1 MTDRKPVQPKGLM
14 DEDGRLA
21 QQVVLDDAERLQ
33 RAATMIAHGERLRLL
48 NRRMHRE
55 MMGEVR
61 WTAEAVDETLDGLD
75 LRTLEFTPT
84 DVAGM
89 RLVSAYS
96 LMEVL
101 GELGG
106 GHGLERPTRK
116 AVAAAA
122 AVGLVSV
129 PNVGRTSYLEGGRA
143 IERVWLRA
151 TALGLAFQP
160 MTPLLYLF
168 ARLFEGGAAELDER
182 ERHEL
187 GELRR
192 EFEALFGPRGA
203 RVDVMLFRLARVGPP
218 TARSLRRRIEDVFTI
233 ER

>member
-1 MTDRKPVQPKGLM
+1 
-14 DEDGRLA
+14 
-21 QQVVLDDAERLQ
+21 
-33 RAATMIAHGERLRLL
+33 
-48 NRRMHRE
+48 MHRE

-61 WTAEAVDETLDGLD
+61 WTARAVDETRDGLD

-89 RLVSAYS
+89 RLVSVYP
-96 LMEVL
+96 LMELVGKL
-101 GELGG
+101 GAGQ
-106 GHGLERPTRK
+106 GLERPTRK

-129 PNVGRTSYLEGGRA
+129 SNTGRTSYFAGGRA
-143 IERVWLRA
+143 LERVWLRA

-168 ARLFEGGAAELDER
+168 PRLLEGGGAELDQR
-182 ERHEL
+182 EQAEL
-187 GELRR
+187 GELHR
-192 EFEALFGPRGA
+192 EFEALFGPRGS

-218 TARSLRRRIEDVFTI
+218 TARSLRRRVDDVLTI